1 MSLGFRAVNPMD
13 LGPAP
18 LRESLLQMPFNRYQ
32 SHVCLLSRF
41 RIPGSVSILLL
52 AILLA
57 GCESGGG
64 RYLPPT
70 PSATGSTMYRLRV
83 GDVVLLEVFQEPY
96 MTTRQRIIGDGTIS
110 VGLIG
115 RVVVAGQT
123 INEAATK
130 IAAQL
135 DQKQLV
141 NPQVTISVE
150 TYSPRRFTVWGQVRN
165 PGALIIPGEEELT
178 LPQAIAMA
186 GGNTDIGDA
195 RNVVVTRRVGDG
207 TQKIKLNAM
216 SPEASDFLI
225 QEGDT
230 IFVKETLF

>member
-1 MSLGFRAVNPMD
+1 
-13 LGPAP
+13 
-18 LRESLLQMPFNRYQ
+18 
-32 SHVCLLSRF
+32 
-41 RIPGSVSILLL
+41 
-52 AILLA
+52 
-57 GCESGGG
+57 
-64 RYLPPT
+64 
-70 PSATGSTMYRLRV
+70 MYRLRV

>member
-1 MSLGFRAVNPMD
+1 
-13 LGPAP
+13 
-18 LRESLLQMPFNRYQ
+18 MPSMRNQ
-32 SHVCLLSRF
+32 SHASIHRLIRACRWAGILVCL
-41 RIPGSVSILLL
+41 
-52 AILLA
+52 AWLA

-64 RYLPPT
+64 SYVPPLP
-70 PSATGSTMYRLRV
+70 STTSGTVYRLRV
-83 GDVVLLEVFQEPY
+83 GDAVLLEVFQEPY
-96 MTTRQRIIGDGTIS
+96 MTTRQKILGDGTIS

-115 RVVVAGQT
+115 RVAVAGLS
-123 INEAATK
+123 INDAAKK

-141 NPQVTISVE
+141 NPQVSISVE
-150 TYSPRRFTVWGQVRN
+150 SYAPRRFTIWGQVRS
-165 PGALIIPGEEELT
+165 PGALVIPGEEELT

-186 GGNTDIGDA
+186 GGNTDIGDV
-195 RNVVVTRRVGDG
+195 RNVVVTRRNGGG

-216 SPEASDFLI
+216 SPSASDFLI

>member
-1 MSLGFRAVNPMD
+1 
-13 LGPAP
+13 
-18 LRESLLQMPFNRYQ
+18 
-32 SHVCLLSRF
+32 
-41 RIPGSVSILLL
+41 
-52 AILLA
+52 
-57 GCESGGG
+57 
-64 RYLPPT
+64 
-70 PSATGSTMYRLRV
+70 MYRLRV
-83 GDVVLLEVFQEPY
+83 GDIVLLEVFQEPY

-115 RVVVAGQT
+115 RVTIAGLT
-123 INEAATK
+123 INEATKK

-165 PGALIIPGEEELT
+165 PGALIIPGEEELN

-186 GGNTDIGDA
+186 GGNTDIGDV
-195 RNVVVTRRVGDG
+195 RNVVVTRRIGEG
-207 TQKIKLNAM
+207 TRKIKFNAM
-216 SPEASDFLI
+216 SPEATDFLI